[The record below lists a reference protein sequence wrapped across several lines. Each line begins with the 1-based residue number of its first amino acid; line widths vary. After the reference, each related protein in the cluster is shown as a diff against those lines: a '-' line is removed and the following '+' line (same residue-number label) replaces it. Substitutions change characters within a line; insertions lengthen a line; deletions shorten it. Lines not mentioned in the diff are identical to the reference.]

1 MHKDEGGKK
10 EDGEDRRKKWM
21 FGECVAPL
29 LSKLENL
36 VLRLKED
43 MLRKHYAQQLYL
55 WK

>member
-1 MHKDEGGKK
+1 MDVWGMHGS
-10 EDGEDRRKKWM
+10 
-21 FGECVAPL
+21 L